1 MEAMINGTTDILII
15 SLVALV
21 GSGLTFFSGFG
32 LGTILLPVFSLFFPI
47 QVAVVLTAI
56 VHFLNNLFKLGLVGK
71 YADKAVLVRFSLPTI
86 PAAFL
91 GSYCLLI
98 LSDFTPLTTYMF
110 NGTEHKVEP
119 VKLAIAILMIIF
131 ALFEIVPKLNKW
143 TVDKKYLPLGGIL
156 SGFFGGLSGH
166 QGALRSAFLIRAGL
180 SKESFIGTGVVTACI
195 VDVTRLFV
203 YGSNMSALSFSENW
217 EVLAVAT
224 LAAFVGAYGGSK
236 LLKKVTLTIVQ
247 TSVAILLF
255 IFALLL
261 GSGVI

>member
-1 MEAMINGTTDILII
+1 MAAMINGTTDILII

-71 YADKAVLVRFSLPTI
+71 HADKPTLVRFSIPTI

-91 GSYCLLI
+91 GSYCLLL
-98 LSDFTPLTTYMF
+98 LSDLAPLTTYIF

-119 VKLAIAILMIIF
+119 IKLAIAILMIVF
-131 ALFEIVPKLNKW
+131 ALFEIVPKLNRW

-166 QGALRSAFLIRAGL
+166 QGALRSAFLIRSGL
-180 SKESFIGTGVVTACI
+180 TKESFIGTGVVTACI

-203 YGSNMSALSFSENW
+203 YGSNMSAFSINDNW
-217 EVLAVAT
+217 VVLTAAT
-224 LAAFVGAYGGSK
+224 LAAFVGAYGGNK
-236 LLKKVTLTIVQ
+236 ILKKVTFTAVQ
-247 TSVAILLF
+247 MSVAVLLF

-261 GSGVI
+261 GSGHV